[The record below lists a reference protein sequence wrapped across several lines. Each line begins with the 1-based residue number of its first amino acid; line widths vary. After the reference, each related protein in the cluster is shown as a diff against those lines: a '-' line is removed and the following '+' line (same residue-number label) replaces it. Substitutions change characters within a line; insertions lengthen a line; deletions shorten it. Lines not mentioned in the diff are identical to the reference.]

1 MYIALIKKYW
11 DAYING
17 FQSVFNKIYNT
28 INYSN
33 IEYYKVSPRISIS
46 DCTTTFLVFSSFILV
61 MFICYFVIVKP
72 NFLICFL
79 FTFPLLELG
88 LYNGFAPKYMFGFM
102 LISFWIAMIVMQ
114 NSSYTEYASKT
125 NANFLRKNNNF
136 YSKPNIKFRVD
147 GLSTIWAIAFP
158 YLS

>member
-1 MYIALIKKYW
+1 
-11 DAYING
+11 
-17 FQSVFNKIYNT
+17 
-28 INYSN
+28 
-33 IEYYKVSPRISIS
+33 
-46 DCTTTFLVFSSFILV
+46 

-147 GLSTIWAIAFP
+147 GLSTIWAIAFS
-158 YLS
+158 LSILILTNVVINIISYQRPQSINNIRSNANCC